1 MFIYYVNVAAIVI
14 LSSLLLIYLLKRNN
28 ILNTRIV
35 MAVAASSI
43 VISVLFPFVFIS
55 FYDNMD
61 GFAAAGSKMVLA
73 LLATFL
79 VHITLILFFTI
90 LISFIITDDFDKK
103 IRKLFGTSRT
113 KHKGIDVE
121 KLVQREE
128 TAAASEHDRISDSG
142 NEPAENLTS
151 VEPEKLVTETEGA
164 QTAAITA
171 EELPAENISEK
182 LVDSEQNIDK
192 MGLDIIAYTE
202 QNEAES
208 VEVPANEGEVIDLS
222 LEACIDEAFRLKETG
237 DSEGAI
243 LYYMYALD
251 RNPENKLVF
260 WIILDICVLYKTLGQ
275 QELAKEILESYAS
288 AFSAVMDDVV
298 RLEIEK
304 NLQYI

>member
-1 MFIYYVNVAAIVI
+1 
-14 LSSLLLIYLLKRNN
+14 
-28 ILNTRIV
+28 